1 MLNIKSIEK
10 NYYMGDQVFKALK
23 GVSMSFPEQSFV
35 SILGE
40 SGSGKTTLLNI
51 IGGLDQYTNG
61 DLEIEGV
68 STKDFKDSDWDAY
81 RNTTIGFVFQS
92 YNLISH
98 LSVLDNVDMSLR
110 LINMP
115 TSERL
120 KKAKDVLK
128 EVGLED
134 HMYKKPS
141 QLSGGQQQR
150 VAIARALVN
159 DPKILLADEPTGALD
174 SVTSEQIMKLIKRIS
189 KGRLVIMVTHSQE
202 LAHKYSDRIIELR
215 DGEVLKD
222 SEPQTTVTKE
232 KTYEPTKVSMSFMTA
247 MKSSFQNLLT
257 KKTRTLITT
266 LAGSIGIIGV
276 ALVLAL
282 STGMTEYV
290 SELESDSLAGF
301 PISISDVISTNAF
314 GPGGD
319 DSPFSTEDMSDAF
332 PDDHIIYAYDE
343 DASRTLHDNIITE
356 DYITYIEGL
365 DETLYNSIS
374 YTQAM
379 QMTAVIASGNETY
392 ERVSL
397 SNQVSQFNET
407 SIFHEMPN
415 SESFVLSQYDLLF
428 GSYPSSSNEMTLFV
442 DENNQIDVDIL
453 EMFGLSDKNSYTFE
467 DVLGLEVKIIPN
479 DVLYQTIGSIYT
491 PKTDLDVLYDDASAI
506 TLTITGIMRVK
517 EEATSDIIGAGIGYQ
532 SSLTTLLLEDSLE
545 SEVVTS
551 QIQNPEVSVLT
562 GTAFNELNTY
572 EDTLGLLGGLSLPVG
587 LEIYP
592 VSFEAKDTIKTYLDD
607 YNEGQLTED
616 VILYTDTA
624 ELISS
629 TITGLIDTITIVLT
643 ALAAVSLVVSS
654 IMIGIIT
661 YVSVVERTKEIGI
674 MRSLGARKKDIRR
687 IFNAETLLIG
697 LFAGIFGIV
706 ATVLL
711 SIPANVIIMNL
722 IGVENIAQLTLTHAF
737 GLITLSAILTL
748 IAGFIPSGI
757 AAKRDPVLALRSE

>member
-1 MLNIKSIEK
+1 MLNIKRIKKE
-10 NYYMGDQVFKALK
+10 YHTGDQVFHALK
-23 GVSMSFPEQSFV
+23 GVSMSFPKQSFV

-51 IGGLDQYTNG
+51 IGGLDQYTKG
-61 DLEIEGV
+61 DLEIQGV
-68 STKDFKDSDWDAY
+68 STTSFKDADWDAY

-98 LSVLDNVDMSLR
+98 LSVIDNVDMSLR
-110 LINMP
+110 LINVS
-115 TSERL
+115 TEKRL
-120 KKAKDVLK
+120 KKVKAVLK
-128 EVGLED
+128 DVGLED

-174 SVTSEQIMKLIKRIS
+174 SVTSEQIMTLIKRIS

-202 LAHKYSDRIIELR
+202 LAHKYSDRIIELK
-215 DGEVLKD
+215 DGEVIKD
-222 SEPQTTVTKE
+222 SKPVDVSSHEE
-232 KTYEPTKVSMSFMTA
+232 TYRPTKVSMSFFTA

-282 STGMTEYV
+282 SNGMTSYV
-290 SELESDSLAGF
+290 SEIESDSLAGF
-301 PISISDVISTNAF
+301 PVSVSDVISTNEF
-314 GPGGD
+314 GPNGEE
-319 DSPFSTEDMSDAF
+319 SPFSSDDMTHAF
-332 PDDHIIYAYDE
+332 PDDKLVYAYDE
-343 DASRTLHDNIITE
+343 EASTTLHDNIITE
-356 DYITYIEGL
+356 DFLMYIEAL
-365 DETLYNSIS
+365 DESLYHSIS
-374 YTQAM
+374 YTQAI
-379 QMTAVIASGNETY
+379 QMNAIIPSGNDTFEH
-392 ERVSL
+392 VSF
-397 SNQVSQFNET
+397 SNQVSQFNQT
-407 SIFHEMPN
+407 SMFNEMPN
-415 SESFVLSQYDLLF
+415 SEDFVLSQYDLLD
-428 GSYPSSSNEMTLFV
+428 GVYPTSSEDIVMFV
-442 DENNQIDVDIL
+442 DEQNRIDIRLL
-453 EMFGLSDKNSYTFE
+453 EMFGLTDLASYTFDE
-467 DVLGLEVKIIPN
+467 LLGLEIYVIPN
-479 DVLYQTIGSIYT
+479 DVFYEDTNGIFTQTS
-491 PKTDLDVLYDDASAI
+491 DLKQITENDSVM
-506 TLTITGIMRVK
+506 TLTITSIMRVK

-532 SSLTTLLLEDSLE
+532 SSLTTALLEDAKT
-545 SEVVTS
+545 SEIVEA
-551 QIQNPEVSVLT
+551 QKQNPNISILT
-562 GTAFNELNTY
+562 GLPFSDFITY
-572 EDTLGLLGGLSLPVG
+572 DDTLGLLGGNSMPIG

-592 VSFEAKDTIKTYLDD
+592 SSFEAKDTIKAYLDD
-607 YNEGQLTED
+607 YNEGKLESD

-697 LFAGIFGIV
+697 LFAGVLGIV
-706 ATVLL
+706 VTILL
-711 SIPANVIIMNL
+711 SLPANTIIENL
-722 IGVENIAQLTLTHAF
+722 IGVENIVQLTTIHAVS
-737 GLITLSAILTL
+737 LITLSAILTL
-748 IAGFIPSGI
+748 LAGLIPSGI